1 MLENK
6 LILKK
11 YSMLI
16 ALLVVFLGFSFLTNG
31 ANLSANNISNIIM
44 QYAYVLILAIGMLLV
59 IVTGNI
65 DLSVGSIVGFTGAIS
80 GILLV
85 RNDVPI
91 LIAIPIVLL
100 VGTLIGMSQGFM
112 IAYVGVPAFIAT
124 LSGMMIYRGLTMVV
138 LGGESLSPFPEKFNF
153 IASGYIYPDI
163 QIFGLN
169 LLAFIAMI
177 AAALLISFF
186 AVKRF
191 RSSSKEFRPR
201 VSTLVIESVISLL
214 CVEFILYN
222 LASFKGITAPF
233 VILLVLVCIYSFLM
247 KNTIYGRQIYAVGGN
262 YHAAEMS
269 GIKNKKIVFWVYAN
283 MGMLAAVSGILV
295 AARLNA
301 ATPSAGN
308 MFELD
313 AIAACFIG
321 GASATGGKGTIIGA
335 IIGALIMGTLNNG
348 MSIMG
353 VSVDWQ
359 EAIKGLVLLIA
370 VIVDVRQNKK
380 S

>member
-65 DLSVGSIVGFTGAIS
+65 DLSVGSVVGFTGAIS

-201 VSTLVIESVISLL
+201 VSTLVIESVISLV

-222 LASFKGITAPF
+222 LAAFKGITAPF